1 MAKTKHTLSVN
12 IPEMDS
18 QHEELYDAV
27 IALKQSSSCV
37 EDLGHIIDAVDAHFK
52 AEEALFEEYKI
63 PNVITHRSEHNRFL
77 ATLRKKHAE
86 LSARHEAKEDL
97 SEEIQLLVET
107 GIRWLDIHTKA
118 YDAPQYGTFFKE
130 GQYIGN

>member
-12 IPEMDS
+12 IHEMDS

-37 EDLGHIIDAVDAHFK
+37 EDLGHIIDAVDTHFSR

-63 PNVITHRSEHNRFL
+63 PNVNHPSKR
-77 ATLRKKHAE
+77 A
-86 LSARHEAKEDL
+86 
-97 SEEIQLLVET
+97 
-107 GIRWLDIHTKA
+107 
-118 YDAPQYGTFFKE
+118 
-130 GQYIGN
+130 